1 MIFFEKYD
9 TIDSRNELE
18 VSVSMNLCD
27 IRTIRDIMSIY
38 HISFRKEFG
47 QNFLTNRM
55 VVENIAEACSDTE
68 EATIL
73 EIGPGIGVLTQELA
87 MRYRRVL
94 AVEIDDGLIP
104 VLRYT
109 LSDCPEGVVEV
120 IHGDIMKTDI
130 AALLAPAF
138 AEGKVSVC
146 ANLPYYITTP
156 ILMTLLESQLPF
168 ESITIMIQS
177 EVADR
182 LCARAGSKE
191 YGAITAVVDYYG
203 VAEKL
208 FKVSAGNFL
217 PAPKVDSTVVRIRL
231 HKDKPCKPL
240 DEDTLFRTI
249 RAAFEQRRK
258 TLPNALSAGFP
269 EIPKEDLTAMVEA
282 CGHRPDIRGERLS
295 ISEFCALSNRIY
307 LSRRGNVNE

>member
-1 MIFFEKYD
+1 
-9 TIDSRNELE
+9 
-18 VSVSMNLCD
+18 MNLCD
-27 IRTIRDIMSIY
+27 IKTIRDIMSLY
-38 HISFRKEFG
+38 NLHFRKEFG
-47 QNFLTNRM
+47 QNFLTNRA
-55 VVENIAEACSDTE
+55 VVEDIADSCSETE
-68 EATIL
+68 DATIL

-87 MRYRRVL
+87 LRYRKVL
-94 AVEIDDGLIP
+94 AVEIDNGLIP
-104 VLRYT
+104 VLKYT
-109 LSDCPEGVVEV
+109 LSDCPEGVVEL
-120 IHGDIMKTDI
+120 IHGDIMKTDLN
-130 AALLAPAF
+130 ALLASAF
-138 AEGKVSVC
+138 EVGKVSVC

-156 ILMTLLESQLPF
+156 ILMALLESHLPF

-208 FKVSAGNFL
+208 FKVSAGNFM

-231 HKDKPCKPL
+231 HKQKPYRPV
-240 DEDTLFRTI
+240 DEQTLFRTI

-269 EIPKEDLTAMVEA
+269 DIPKERLAEIVVS
-282 CGHRPDIRGERLS
+282 CGHRADIRGERLD
-295 ISEFCALSNRIY
+295 IADFCALSDRIFEE
-307 LSRRGNVNE
+307 RQAQK